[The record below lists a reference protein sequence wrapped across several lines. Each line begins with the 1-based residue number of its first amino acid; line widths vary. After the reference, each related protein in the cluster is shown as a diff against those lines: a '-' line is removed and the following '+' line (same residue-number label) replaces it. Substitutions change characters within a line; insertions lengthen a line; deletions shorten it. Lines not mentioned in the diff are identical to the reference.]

1 MVFALQFSTRRDV
14 SLVRVGGVMM
24 AAVALEDAFL
34 MSLRKSNLLSA
45 DLIDNQLANLRPGAD
60 SAAIARRF
68 VKAGLLTKFQ
78 VNCLTQGKWRNL
90 IIANKYKIIDYVG
103 DGGMG
108 QVYLAEHLLMQRRVA
123 LKVPPPKKLAGPGM
137 TQRFIRE
144 AQALAALDHPNI
156 VRAHDLERFG
166 KLYML
171 AMEYVDGPNF
181 RDLVAEN
188 GPLPVGRAAH
198 YVAQA
203 AQGLQHANE
212 AGWVHR
218 DIKPANLLVDPA
230 GVVKVLDLGL
240 AFLLGE
246 DAESPTR
253 KFDENTVLGTADYLA
268 PEQAIDS
275 HEVDIR
281 ADIYSFGATMYFLL
295 TGRAPFEGSTIAQKL
310 MAHQMTEPAAV
321 ATLRP
326 DVPQG
331 MCRVLAKMMA
341 KSPADRYQTPAEV
354 AQALMPFTSDADLA
368 PPPRAGRTATARR
381 AGEPTLA
388 STLHARSGSGKKTRK
403 IGPRA
408 VTWLNRLD
416 RVVTWLNLLDTK
428 AKAALG
434 VASGIGLLLTGVL
447 FAYLFSGHK
456 STAATPGA
464 QLPPITTIQNSLM
477 PAPIATP
484 GERFVFQAH
493 RGIAEC
499 VRLLPDGRFITAGD
513 DRCVR
518 LWDAYGQQLLRQ
530 FDGHTET
537 VRTVTLFPTDS
548 RLIVSAARDGTLRLW
563 DLETGA
569 EVRRFVGHV
578 GQVWCGDVSP
588 DGRLLLSCGADKSVR
603 LWDARTGAL
612 VRKLLGHTDIA
623 TSVAFLPD
631 GGRAVSCGTDKTV
644 RLWDTQTGAE
654 LNSITLPDRAYRLTL
669 APDARRVVI
678 GCRSAAHVWDLES
691 DKVTVFDSSMDR
703 GFYVEQARFSPDGRW
718 LLAGGSDG
726 IVRMWNVAT
735 GRELPPIKA
744 LAKGKVLEVIWAADG
759 RSFAVSCGDGTVRVW
774 NWSPSGGAQ
783 S

>member
-1 MVFALQFSTRRDV
+1 
-14 SLVRVGGVMM
+14 MM
-24 AAVALEDAFL
+24 ATVASEDKFL
-34 MSLRKSNLLSA
+34 ISLRKSNLLA
-45 DLIDNQLANLRPGAD
+45 AEVIDELVAGMRAGAD
-60 SAAIARRF
+60 SAAIGRRF
-68 VKAGLLTKFQ
+68 MKAGLLTKFQ
-78 VNCLTQGKWRNL
+78 VNCLNQGKWRNL
-90 IIANKYKIIDYVG
+90 IIANKYKIIDYLG

-137 TQRFIRE
+137 LQRFIRE

-156 VRAHDLERFG
+156 VRAHDLEHFG

-181 RDLVAEN
+181 RDLVTEN
-188 GPLPVGRAAH
+188 GTLPVGRAAH
-198 YVAQA
+198 YIAQA
-203 AQGLQHANE
+203 AQGLQHAHE

-240 AFLLGE
+240 AFLLGD

-253 KFDENTVLGTADYLA
+253 KFDENAVLGTADYLS

-281 ADIYSFGATMYFLL
+281 ADIYSLGATLYYLL

-310 MAHQMTEPAAV
+310 MAHQMKDPPPV
-321 ATLRP
+321 GKLRP

-331 MCRVLAKMMA
+331 MGRVLAKMMA

-368 PPPRAGRTATARR
+368 PPPRAGRPALARR

-388 STLHARSGSGKKTRK
+388 STLHARTGSGKRTKK
-403 IGPRA
+403 IVPRV

-416 RVVTWLNLLDTK
+416 TK
-428 AKAALG
+428 AKAGLG
-434 VASGIGLLLTGVL
+434 VAGGICLLFVGVF

-456 STAATPGA
+456 SAAAGTPISQTGT
-464 QLPPITTIQNSLM
+464 L
-477 PAPIATP
+477 PAPLPSTILPTPVATA
-484 GERFVFQAH
+484 GERLVFQAH
-493 RGIAEC
+493 RGTAEC
-499 VRLLPDGRFITAGD
+499 VRILPDGRFITCGD

-518 LWDAYGQQLLRQ
+518 LWDSSGQQVLRQ

-537 VRTVTLFPTDS
+537 VRTVNLDPTDS
-548 RLIVSAARDGTLRLW
+548 RHIVSAARDSTLRLW

-569 EVRRFVGHV
+569 EVRRFVGHI
-578 GQVWCGDVSP
+578 GQTWCADISP
-588 DGRLLLSCGADKSVR
+588 DGRHMLSSGADKTIR
-603 LWDARTGAL
+603 LWDARTGVL
-612 VRKLLGHTDIA
+612 IRKMVGHTEIA
-623 TSVAFLPD
+623 TSVVFLPD
-631 GGRAVSCGTDKTV
+631 GSRFVSCGTDKTV

-654 LNSITLPDRAYRLTL
+654 LNTITLPDRAYRVTL
-669 APDARRVVI
+669 APGGRRVVV
-678 GCRSAAHVWDLES
+678 GARSAAHVWDLES
-691 DKVTVFDSSMDR
+691 DKVTVFDTSMER
-703 GFYVEQARFSPDGRW
+703 TFYVEQARFSPDGRW
-718 LLAGGSDG
+718 LLGSGSDG
-726 IVRMWNVAT
+726 TVRLWNVAT
-735 GRELPPIKA
+735 GRELPPIKV
-744 LAKGKVLEVIWAADG
+744 LLKGKVLEVVWAPDG
-759 RSFAVSCGDGTVRVW
+759 RSFAATCGDGTVRVW
-774 NWSPSGGAQ
+774 SWNQSGGQ

>member
-1 MVFALQFSTRRDV
+1 
-14 SLVRVGGVMM
+14 MM
-24 AAVALEDAFL
+24 AAIASEDKFL
-34 MSLRKSNLLSA
+34 SSLRKSNLLA
-45 DLIDNQLANLRPGAD
+45 AEIIDEQLAALRPGAD
-60 SAAIARRF
+60 ATAIARRF
-68 VKAGLLTKFQ
+68 VKAKLLTKFQ
-78 VNCLTQGKWRNL
+78 ANCLAQGKWRNL
-90 IIANKYKIIDYVG
+90 IIADKYKVIDYLG

-123 LKVPPPKKLAGPGM
+123 LKVPLPKKLAGPGM
-137 TQRFIRE
+137 LQRFIRE

-156 VRAHDLERFG
+156 VRAHDLEKFG

-188 GPLPVGRAAH
+188 GPLPAGRAAH

-240 AFLLGE
+240 AFLLGD

-275 HEVDIR
+275 HEVDTR
-281 ADIYSFGATMYFLL
+281 ADIYSLGATLYYLL
-295 TGRAPFEGSTIAQKL
+295 TGRAPFEGSTVAQKL
-310 MAHQMTEPAAV
+310 MAHQMTDPPPLG
-321 ATLRP
+321 TQRP

-341 KSPADRYQTPAEV
+341 KSPANRYQTPAEV

-368 PPPRAGRTATARR
+368 PPPRADHTGPVRR
-381 AGEPTLA
+381 SNEPTLA
-388 STLHARSGSGKKTRK
+388 STLHARSGSGRRTQK
-403 IGPRA
+403 IGPR
-408 VTWLNRLD
+408 VVSWLNRLD
-416 RVVTWLNLLDTK
+416 TK
-428 AKAALG
+428 AKTAVG
-434 VASGIGLLLTGVL
+434 VAAGFGLLLTGIL
-447 FAYLFSGHK
+447 FAYMFSGHK
-456 STAATPGA
+456 SSAAETPLASVPPLTTPVSYQNVALPTPTAA
-464 QLPPITTIQNSLM
+464 N
-477 PAPIATP
+477 
-484 GERFVFQAH
+484 GERLVFQAH
-493 RGIAEC
+493 RGVAEC

-513 DRCVR
+513 DRSIRV
-518 LWDAYGQQLLRQ
+518 WDATGQQVLRQ

-537 VRTVTLFPTDS
+537 VRTVVPVPNDS
-548 RLIVSAARDGTLRLW
+548 RLIVSAARDGTLRMW

-588 DGRLLLSCGADKSVR
+588 DGRMLLSCGIDKSVR
-603 LWDARTGAL
+603 LWDARTGVHL
-612 VRKLLGHTDIA
+612 RKLLGHTDIV

-644 RLWDTQTGAE
+644 RLWNTQTGAE

-669 APDARRVVI
+669 APDGRRVVI
-678 GCRSAAHVWDLES
+678 GCRTAAHVWDLET
-691 DKVTVFDSSMDR
+691 DKVAVFDSSMDR
-703 GFYVEQARFSPDGRW
+703 GFYVEQSRFSPDGRW

-726 IVRMWNVAT
+726 VVRVWNVAT

-744 LAKGKVLEVIWAADG
+744 IIKGKVLEVAWAADG
-759 RSFAVSCGDGTVRVW
+759 RSFAVSCGDGTIRVW
-774 NWSPSGGAQ
+774 NWSRDGGVPS
-783 S
+783 